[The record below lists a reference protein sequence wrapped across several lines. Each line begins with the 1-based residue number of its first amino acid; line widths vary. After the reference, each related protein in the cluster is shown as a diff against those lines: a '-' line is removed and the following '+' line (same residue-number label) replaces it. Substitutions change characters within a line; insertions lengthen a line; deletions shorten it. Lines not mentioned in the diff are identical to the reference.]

1 MRMTQWRGLAALI
14 VGMGAVPLAAQ
25 DAKPMPGGMEMPMP
39 ACAAAKPAEG
49 TLAPWNVPADMQAQ
63 GDPSKLAGASLRV
76 GQAVRLALL
85 PTPDVHYPVRPEK
98 PGGSVSHGGLVG
110 VWVAKAGKY
119 RIALGSGA
127 WIDLVGNGKP
137 VISIAHGHGPDCT
150 GIRKMVDFDLK
161 PGRYTLQISAN
172 ADAQTSLLIAP
183 LD

>member
-1 MRMTQWRGLAALI
+1 MRSTLWHGLTALV
-14 VGMGAVPLAAQ
+14 VGMGAAPLVAQ
-25 DAKPMPGGMEMPMP
+25 EAKPMPGGMEMATP
-39 ACAAAKPAEG
+39 ACSAKVPATGALAAWNGQTDLQAQADPAGLAAA
-49 TLAPWNVPADMQAQ
+49 
-63 GDPSKLAGASLRV
+63 SIRV

-85 PTPDVHYPVRPEK
+85 PTPQVRYPVQPEK

-110 VWVAKAGKY
+110 VQVARAGKY

-127 WIDLVGNGKP
+127 WIDLVGHGKP
-137 VISIAHGHGPDCT
+137 VLSIAHGHGPDCT

-172 ADAQTSLLIAP
+172 ADAQTSLLIVP